1 MAHVIPIAAAI
12 AMLSAPA
19 WSQSTPIAPV
29 SAPEAHQHGRSLNF
43 DMPDGATDPSFVAI
57 SGSRVVAGTELAP
70 NTLVGIGM
78 FGLKSEKSPH
88 AAATAR
94 DLAVTRS
101 RKAAV
106 GLSLKF

>member
-1 MAHVIPIAAAI
+1 MARLVPIAI
-12 AMLSAPA
+12 MAMILSAPA
-19 WSQSTPIAPV
+19 WSQSTQIVAN
-29 SAPEAHQHGRSLNF
+29 SAPEAHARPQNY
-43 DMPDGATDPSFVAI
+43 DIPDSAAYPSFGGM
-57 SGSRVVAGTELAP
+57 SGSRIVAGTELLP

-78 FGLKSEKSPH
+78 FGPKAEKSPH

-106 GLSLKF
+106 GLSLRF